1 MRLRRSSGVLLH
13 PTSLP
18 GPYGIGDL
26 GPEAGRF
33 VDWLAD
39 AGQSVWQVLPLGP
52 TGYGDSPYAPFSSF
66 AGNVLLLSPELLRRD
81 GLLADAELERALD
94 GRGGRVDYG
103 RAIPAKERLARLAA
117 ERLLSSGEYA
127 AELDAFRL
135 ANAGWLDDYC
145 LFTAI
150 KRERDAAAAA
160 AGVRDSSW
168 NAYWP
173 RGLAR
178 REPEA
183 IAAFR
188 AGHGRELALIGAE
201 QFLFRRQWD
210 ELRARAASRGV
221 SIVGDLPIFVAMD
234 SADAWAHPELF
245 RLDAS
250 GRPIEVAGVPPD
262 YFSRDGQ
269 LWGNPLYDWGRH
281 EAAGFSWWI
290 ARVEAALSL
299 YDLVRVD
306 HFRGLAACWAVP
318 AGRKTARRGEWKA
331 APGTALLSALRAR
344 LGDELPILAEDLG
357 FITPDVV
364 ELRDRFGLPGMRI
377 LQFGFDAKESGRGL
391 DPGNP
396 FLPHNYAPGCVAY
409 TGTHDNDTLAG
420 WLASASRE
428 ERAFI
433 VDYLGYDPP
442 DPARALVREAMKSAA
457 GLVVVPMQ
465 DLLGL
470 GSEARMNRPGTTEG
484 NWAWRL
490 DSLPGPGA
498 ADRLRAMTRL
508 YNRDTAAAAERAVTA
523 PGA

>member
-18 GPYGIGDL
+18 GPFGIGDL

-33 VDWLAD
+33 VDWLAE

-66 AGNVLLLSPELLRRD
+66 AGNILLLSPETLRRD
-81 GLLADAELERALD
+81 ELLRDEELEAARD
-94 GRGGRVDYG
+94 TRGGPVDYG
-103 RAIPAKERLARLAA
+103 RVIPAKERLARLAA
-117 ERLLSSGEYA
+117 ERLLSSGRFA
-127 AELDAFRL
+127 SELDAFRL

-145 LFTAI
+145 LFTVI
-150 KRERDAAAAA
+150 KRERDVAAAA
-160 AGVRDSSW
+160 AGVDDSSW

-173 RGLAR
+173 RTLAR

-188 AGHGRELALIGAE
+188 AGHGRELSLIEAE

-210 ELRARAASRGV
+210 ELRERAAGRGL
-221 SIVGDLPIFVAMD
+221 SIVGDLPIFVAPD

-269 LWGNPLYDWGRH
+269 LWGNPLYDWERH
-281 EAAGFSWWI
+281 EATGFSWWI

-299 YDLVRVD
+299 YDMVRVD

-331 APGTALLSALRAR
+331 APGAALLSALRAR

-357 FITPDVV
+357 LITPDVV
-364 ELRDRFGLPGMRI
+364 ALRDSFGLPGMRI
-377 LQFGFDAKESGRGL
+377 LQFGFDARESGRGL
-391 DPGNP
+391 DPDNP
-396 FLPHNYAPGCVAY
+396 FLPHTYVPGCVAY

-420 WLASASRE
+420 WLASASQA
-428 ERAFI
+428 ERAF
-433 VDYLGYDPP
+433 VSGYLGYDPP
-442 DPARALVREAMKSAA
+442 DPVRALVREAMKSAA
-457 GLVVVPMQ
+457 GLAVFPMQ

-470 GSEARMNRPGTTEG
+470 GSEARMNRPGATGG

-490 DSLPGPGA
+490 ESLPGPDL
-498 ADRLRAMTRL
+498 ADELRAMTRL
-508 YNRDTAAAAERAVTA
+508 YSRLPAPTA
-523 PGA
+523 PCA